1 VNLLSPNWGLAFWLT
16 LTFLILLF
24 VLRRYAWGPIVSAM
38 EEREKTIDSSIQR
51 AEEALAEAKEIQADN
66 EKARR
71 EAEQKAQRILRE
83 AREQAEQLAD
93 EERQT
98 TQEQI
103 DEMKL
108 QAHDEIGREKQSAL
122 NELRSEVADLA
133 VQAAGKILHED
144 MNQDRQRRMVDEFL
158 EDLPRN

>member
-1 VNLLSPNWGLAFWLT
+1 MNLLSPNWGLAFWLT

-83 AREQAEQLAD
+83 AREQAEQLRD
-93 EERQT
+93 EERQK

-103 DEMKL
+103 DEMKQ

>member
-1 VNLLSPNWGLAFWLT
+1 MNLLSPNWGLAFWLT

-83 AREQAEQLAD
+83 AREQAEQLRD
-93 EERQT
+93 EERQK

-103 DEMKL
+103 DEMKQ
-108 QAHDEIGREKQSAL
+108 QAHDEIEREKQSAL

-144 MNQDRQRRMVDEFL
+144 MNQDHQRRMVDEFL

>member
-1 VNLLSPNWGLAFWLT
+1 MNLLSPNWGLAFWLT

-83 AREQAEQLAD
+83 AREQAEQLRD
-93 EERQT
+93 EERQK

-103 DEMKL
+103 DEMKQ
-108 QAHDEIGREKQSAL
+108 QAHDEIEREKQSAL

>member
-83 AREQAEQLAD
+83 AREQAEQLRD
-93 EERQT
+93 EERQK

-103 DEMKL
+103 DEMKQ